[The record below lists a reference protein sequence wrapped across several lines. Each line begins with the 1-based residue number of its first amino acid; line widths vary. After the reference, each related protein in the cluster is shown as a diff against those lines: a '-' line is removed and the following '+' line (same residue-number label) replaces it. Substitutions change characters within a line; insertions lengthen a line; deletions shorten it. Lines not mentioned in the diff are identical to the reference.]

1 MAIPS
6 IPKPLVLLPL
16 IYFSRKLDT
25 EDDDLTFK
33 LRAAFYTI
41 HALMIT
47 TVVYL
52 YLQASAF
59 AGTREGQARVFY
71 TASASPFADPNA
83 KKKWTEVALGVHM
96 LTTLRNLLGSTC
108 FMILIQ
114 TGVHWYK
121 GAIGGLLIQSIM
133 GPLNFLDNPMVKYF
147 IFGEK
152 EALDTKKEDELGDND
167 EIVDKEGNTVSAIS
181 GSSSST
187 STAVTT
193 KKSTTSE
200 PKTFEDVLLDTWDNG
215 AEADIKPLMTTLNKQ
230 NINYKT
236 IESSWTPVMVL
247 AGLGVKETKS
257 ALKTMKNLGA
267 DLAMVDAE
275 GWNAL
280 HWSAFHGSGAAAE
293 VLLSPT
299 GFDGVS
305 IGLHLVKDK
314 EGKTALDHAIAEDNQ
329 DVVKVIERQVGS
341 GGSSSNSR
349 SEEGKTDDGLRKR
362 K

>member
-25 EDDDLTFK
+25 EDDDLIFK
-33 LRAAFYTI
+33 LRAAFYTV

-47 TVVYL
+47 TIVYL

-59 AGTREGQARVFY
+59 ANTPEGRDRVFY
-71 TASASPFADPNA
+71 SSPASPFANPNA
-83 KKKWTEVALGVHM
+83 KKKWTEVALGAYM
-96 LTTLRNLLGSTC
+96 ITTLRNLLGSTC
-108 FMILIQ
+108 FMILVQ

-133 GPLNFLDNPMVKYF
+133 GPLNFFDNAMVKYLLL
-147 IFGEK
+147 GEK

-167 EIVDKEGNTVSAIS
+167 EIVDAEGNPINGA
-181 GSSSST
+181 G
-187 STAVTT
+187 STAVATA
-193 KKSTTSE
+193 KSMTSSSE
-200 PKTFEDVLLDTWDNG
+200 PQTFEDVLLDTWDNG
-215 AEADIKPLMTTLNKQ
+215 AEADIKPLMAVLNKQ
-230 NINYKT
+230 NINHQT
-236 IESSWTPVMVL
+236 IDSSWTPVMIM
-247 AGLGVKETKS
+247 AGLGVKETKT

-267 DLAMVDAE
+267 DLSMVDAD

-293 VLLSPT
+293 VILSPT

-329 DVVKVIERQVGS
+329 DVVKVLERQVGS
-341 GGSSSNSR
+341 SSSQ
-349 SEEGKTDDGLRKR
+349 EGTTDDGLRKR